1 MLMVD
6 KKSKEIIK
14 CKVLPP
20 TASRALLK
28 SEWGINREIFM
39 CLKLSFHK
47 TSMLF
52 SLLNETW

>member
-1 MLMVD
+1 MVD

-52 SLLNETW
+52 SLLNET